1 MVDWGWLAVDLGV
14 EILNHYR
21 RKEYIQMQKI
31 AFPYRIVENSKVDK
45 TSPTQYQ
52 VAKFNRL
59 MFDSKNIK
67 LRRQIWAEVHNVD
80 ISRREMSGYIDK
92 LQRAESGL
100 SDEVKK
106 NLKCPHCESKVY
118 DNRDTKYNDAAPDFV
133 CSNNNPDECEG
144 HNGKFKKGW
153 WLDSRDLPDEWFK
166 KK

>member
-1 MVDWGWLAVDLGV
+1 MVAWGWLAAELGI

-21 RKEYIQMQKI
+21 RKEYIRLQRI
-31 AFPYRIVENSKVDK
+31 AFPYNIVENSKVDK

-52 VAKFNRL
+52 VAKFNKL

-80 ISRREMSGYIDK
+80 ISRREMSWYIDK

-106 NLKCPHCESKVY
+106 NIKCPHCDSKVY
-118 DNRDTKYNDAAPDFV
+118 DIRDSKYNDAAPDFV
-133 CSNNNPDECEG
+133 CSNNNSDECEG
-144 HNGKFKKGW
+144 HTGKFKKGW
-153 WLDSRDLPDEWFK
+153 WIDSRDLPNEWFK